1 LENVDVLLALVVV
14 ILVTFLL
21 VGRFLLAEGTIL
33 FGDFTPTLEL
43 RQFLRVNYPL
53 WSNRNSLNYVGS
65 MRLPYLLI
73 FYFPFYITLG
83 DTPVRVL
90 SVREIDPT
98 RFVIEVDADKPFM
111 LHFPKAYD
119 PAWTASFG
127 RQTVKSVRIFGV
139 ANVFWID
146 AVGRVVVTVELLPQ
160 RWFYYGSAVSLTS
173 LFICVACTLYASWGR
188 KRKFEK
194 SV

>member
-1 LENVDVLLALVVV
+1 MKGRKTNVFRAFLLENADVLLALVVV

-83 DTPVRVL
+83 DAPVRVP

-98 RFVIEVDADKPFM
+98 RFVIEVDADMPFM
-111 LHFPKAYD
+111 LHFSNAYD
-119 PAWTASFG
+119 PA
-127 RQTVKSVRIFGV
+127 
-139 ANVFWID
+139 
-146 AVGRVVVTVELLPQ
+146 
-160 RWFYYGSAVSLTS
+160 
-173 LFICVACTLYASWGR
+173 
-188 KRKFEK
+188 
-194 SV
+194 